1 MRGERRR
8 SGGGALRFLVP
19 LLALWVIPVGLG
31 LVLVP
36 AAQHAETAVSVAGP
50 RMVTVGERSDAHR
63 VAVTAAV
70 TTRPARAVV
79 SPRGGLVTA
88 VFAAPDSDVTNGT
101 MILAVDG
108 VTLVA
113 LTGDAPVYRDIGP
126 KVHGPDVAAAA
137 TLLADMGLLSKDALT
152 DTYSTALASAI
163 CAFQKR
169 VGSTCDRVFHP
180 DAVVYVPSGS
190 SHVTS
195 VDVAVGDRIA
205 EGADVLGA
213 GATVAS
219 LTFNQTANGASPSAL
234 SDAELDLTGA
244 DGSDLHLTSI
254 ELAGEELSKAATF
267 IMAHGSPGAQETDGS
282 GQAVQTFNGL
292 MLALATPETVGAIPA
307 TAAYVSAS
315 GSLCVF
321 VADGTTFHA
330 LAEPALQPLA
340 GEVGVL
346 AASKDLVGTSIVRDP
361 SLLPA
366 EVLSTCD

>member
-1 MRGERRR
+1 M
-8 SGGGALRFLVP
+8 
-19 LLALWVIPVGLG
+19 
-31 LVLVP
+31 
-36 AAQHAETAVSVAGP
+36 T
-50 RMVTVGERSDAHR
+50 
-63 VAVTAAV
+63 
-70 TTRPARAVV
+70 
-79 SPRGGLVTA
+79 PRGGLVTA
-88 VFAAPDSDVTNGT
+88 VFATPDLDVTNGT
-101 MILAVDG
+101 TILAVDG

-137 TLLADMGLLSKDALT
+137 TLLADMGLLGKDALT
-152 DTYSTALASAI
+152 DTYSTTFGRAV
-163 CAFQKR
+163 CAFEKQ
-169 VGSTCDRVFHP
+169 VGSTCDHVFHP

-195 VDVAVGDRIA
+195 VDVAVGDRIS

-213 GATVAS
+213 AAAVDSVTFSAATGSAAGGSS
-219 LTFNQTANGASPSAL
+219 LKAL
-234 SDAELDLTGA
+234 SDAALDLTGA

-254 ELAGEELSKAATF
+254 ALAGEELSKAATF
-267 IMAHGSPGAQETDGS
+267 IKAHGSPGAQETDGN

-292 MLALATPETVGAIPA
+292 MLALATPGTVGAIPA

-315 GSLCVF
+315 GSVCVF

-340 GEVGVL
+340 GEVGDL
-346 AASKDLVGTSIVRDP
+346 ATSKDLVGTSIVRDP

-366 EVLSTCD
+366 EVLNACD